1 MTTSRRLVGL
11 SLLVASWFLPSITS
25 AQPAA
30 PEPPSPREVRE
41 EQRIIL
47 NAYIMRGEQYL
58 GKSKEQLTD
67 NRLAASKENGLHA
80 IELLARAKAKLDR
93 HPEKIEQLHGL
104 FVGEG
109 TREELR
115 KNLRDNI
122 DPRYFNLQ
130 EKLDAVA
137 DQLAQR
143 GDNSLKL
150 AIGYAK
156 GGNIKQVLEVKAAQG
171 LGAISS
177 DSGSETSSGPSSSGP
192 SSSGPSGRSAIPSI
206 PGSWRK

>member
-1 MTTSRRLVGL
+1 MTTSRRLAGL
-11 SLLVASWFLPSITS
+11 YLLVASWFLPSIMS

-47 NAYIMRGEQYL
+47 NAYIMQGEQYL
-58 GKSKEQLTD
+58 GKSREQLAD
-67 NRLAASKENGLHA
+67 NHLAASQENGFHA
-80 IELLARAKAKLDR
+80 IELLARAKAKLNH

-122 DPRYFNLQ
+122 NPRYFSLQ
-130 EKLDAVA
+130 EHLDSIA
-137 DQLAQR
+137 DQLAKKGNSTLKDALVPAAG
-143 GDNSLKL
+143 GDVGGVL
-150 AIGYAK
+150 AIGK
-156 GGNIKQVLEVKAAQG
+156 TQG
-171 LGAISS
+171 YRSIGDADGTS
-177 DSGSETSSGPSSSGP
+177 SSGPSSSGP
-192 SSSGPSGRSAIPSI
+192 SSGPSGRAAIPSI
-206 PGSWRK
+206 PGSTMSP